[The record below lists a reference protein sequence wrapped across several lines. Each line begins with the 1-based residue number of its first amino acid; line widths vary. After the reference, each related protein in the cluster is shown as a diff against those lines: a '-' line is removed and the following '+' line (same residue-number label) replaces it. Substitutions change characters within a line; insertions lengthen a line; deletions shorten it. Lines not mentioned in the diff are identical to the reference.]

1 MGDNATIS
9 GGENLG
15 KNHNGETVHLV
26 GVSGK
31 GDNNTQK
38 VRSNSNSKKFKILKE
53 GEGKWGTGLGFEYK
67 SPTSSESGITLVGQG
82 DYPNEE

>member
-38 VRSNSNSKKFKILKE
+38 VRSNSNSKKFKKLKRRRRQV
-53 GEGKWGTGLGFEYK
+53 GYRLGL
-67 SPTSSESGITLVGQG
+67 
-82 DYPNEE
+82 

>member
-1 MGDNATIS
+1 MIHFSMGIGFELKEAAKEWSKRQSIQNTNECTWQKLQWGIAKGRTPEGTEMGDNAVVS

-31 GDNNTQK
+31 GDNNT
-38 VRSNSNSKKFKILKE
+38 
-53 GEGKWGTGLGFEYK
+53 
-67 SPTSSESGITLVGQG
+67 
-82 DYPNEE
+82 